1 MNNNNFEPKINRTE
15 MSDLNIFST
24 IGILVAT
31 VMIMSASFNMLIK
44 RRSGFTV
51 LRTFFAA
58 GVIVVLSTVLTP
70 ADIATKAIGAT
81 NNLAESLYGELFSE
95 WPESIND
102 GSTDEK
108 TKYWMLGNLAKE
120 SGVDLNKDSSN
131 VKTEDYAG
139 KIND

>member
-1 MNNNNFEPKINRTE
+1 

-31 VMIMSASFNMLIK
+31 FMIMSASFNMLIK

-70 ADIATKAIGAT
+70 VDIATKAIGAT